1 MERINWEICFL
12 CQVEKEEKLIT
23 PKNEGFE
30 SLERDL
36 NSFREHGIL
45 PYGLNISWIHEG
57 IADTLKKQNE
67 TYHKTCRT
75 YCGATRLRRILNKSE
90 ESRDQTSPKSS
101 GLVAQ

>member
-1 MERINWEICFL
+1 M

-36 NSFREHGIL
+36 KSFREHGIL

-90 ESRDQTSPKSS
+90 ESRDHTSPKSS